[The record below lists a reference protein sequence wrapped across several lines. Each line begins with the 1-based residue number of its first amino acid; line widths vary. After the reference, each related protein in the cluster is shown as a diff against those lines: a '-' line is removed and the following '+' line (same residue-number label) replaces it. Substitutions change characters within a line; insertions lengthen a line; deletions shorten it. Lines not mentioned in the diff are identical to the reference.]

1 MARVDEVG
9 AFDLESMGSEF
20 ISAVTLFVA
29 LPNQQPYLAYDMMI
43 DTAKRFGYTSFGGQ
57 LTFWTENQ
65 NPLNRQ
71 LIEHYREHVVEFTRH
86 HLMSKAI

>member
-1 MARVDEVG
+1 
-9 AFDLESMGSEF
+9 
-20 ISAVTLFVA
+20 
-29 LPNQQPYLAYDMMI
+29 MMI
-43 DTAKRFGYTSFGGQ
+43 DTAKRLAHEFGGQ
-57 LTFWTENQ
+57 LLDQNQ